1 MTMTTPH
8 FLLMIASVLVLML
21 SSSSTL
27 ATEINNDNNSYDD
40 DDLSAKNF
48 RSCDSRLTPPRGTY
62 IAISRPCEFIFY
74 KASSSSSAAA
84 EDNGILSD
92 VCFATDSSSERQV
105 TVLSTREEYAVLW
118 PDECTGDFIRCY
130 NINGTSDYASVYD
143 YSGVVSSI
151 NITLALRQVM
161 NWTVPDGATQLSVN
175 CTADRAATEMAI
187 DAAVDAFVDGVDAFT
202 DGVDAFAEGFMLF
215 AKTIFFFTI
224 AGICGCI
231 YCCFFTSC
239 LSPPPTT
246 NRLRQTQTSY
256 EMVDQSKRQSI
267 PIVKGVLS

>member
-8 FLLMIASVLVLML
+8 LLLMIASVLALIL

-27 ATEINNDNNSYDD
+27 AIENNNSSNG
-40 DDLSAKNF
+40 LSAKNF
-48 RSCDSRLTPPRGTY
+48 RSCDSRSTPPRGAY

-92 VCFATDSSSERQV
+92 VCFATDSSS
-105 TVLSTREEYAVLW
+105 LSTREEYAVLW

-187 DAAVDAFVDGVDAFT
+187 DAAVDAFADGVDAFT
-202 DGVDAFAEGFMLF
+202 DGVDAFEENFMLF
-215 AKTIFFFTI
+215 AKTIFYVTI
-224 AGICGCI
+224 ASIFVCI

-246 NRLRQTQTSY
+246 SRQRQTQTSY
-256 EMVDQSKRQSI
+256 EMVDQSKRRSI
-267 PIVKGVLS
+267 PMVKGVLT

>member
-8 FLLMIASVLVLML
+8 LLLMISSVLVLML

-27 ATEINNDNNSYDD
+27 AIENNNNNNNNNS
-40 DDLSAKNF
+40 LSAKNF
-48 RSCDSRLTPPRGTY
+48 RSCDSRSTPPRGTY

-202 DGVDAFAEGFMLF
+202 DGVDAFEENFMLF
-215 AKTIFFFTI
+215 AKTMFYVTI
-224 AGICGCI
+224 ASIFVCI

-246 NRLRQTQTSY
+246 NRQRQTQTSY